1 MGEGEQQ
8 NATENQLRLPYDT
21 RLQQYLSKLATSPKR
36 GEKKCLIHSFPQAN
50 SLLDSNG
57 NVNTNLAVLGDMR
70 EMAGILDLVDFQ
82 YHPEKENQTQEW

>member
-1 MGEGEQQ
+1 MSLFWVR
-8 NATENQLRLPYDT
+8 TPVPPLLP
-21 RLQQYLSKLATSPKR
+21 LLPLLLPA
-36 GEKKCLIHSFPQAN
+36 KKSVNTAPQAN

-57 NVNTNLAVLGDMR
+57 NVNTNLVVLGDMR